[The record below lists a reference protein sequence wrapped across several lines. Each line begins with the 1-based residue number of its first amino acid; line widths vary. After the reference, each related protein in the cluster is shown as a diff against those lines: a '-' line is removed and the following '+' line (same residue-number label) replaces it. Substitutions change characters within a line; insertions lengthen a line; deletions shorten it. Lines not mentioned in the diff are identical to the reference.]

1 VQAQEG
7 RVHGKVMADK
17 EYRERKKEERNR
29 KRMGGEKGKI
39 KEVALERL
47 R

>member
-29 KRMGGEKGKI
+29 KRMGEKGKI